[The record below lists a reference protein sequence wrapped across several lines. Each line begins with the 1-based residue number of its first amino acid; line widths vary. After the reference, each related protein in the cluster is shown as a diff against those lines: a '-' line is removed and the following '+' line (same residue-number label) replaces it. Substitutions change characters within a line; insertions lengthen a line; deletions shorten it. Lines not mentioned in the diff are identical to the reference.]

1 MIYFVL
7 YIYIY
12 IYIYICL
19 FVFYSKGLVCHPKEF
34 ERHCSGSGKTP
45 DQTCDF
51 IYLFVI
57 FILFGCAGHVGSFFF
72 FPFLTV
78 LGLCY
83 CTGAFL

>member
-7 YIYIY
+7 YIY

-19 FVFYSKGLVCHPKEF
+19 FVFYSKGLVCHPEEF
-34 ERHCSGSGKTP
+34 ECHCSGSGKTP

-72 FPFLTV
+72 FLHF
-78 LGLCY
+78 
-83 CTGAFL
+83 